1 MQKTFYLRTIC
12 CYIALLFAFTG
23 CDSEEATGSISSIKL
38 EVPQVENGRLVFK
51 SKQQILD
58 LARHINSSTTSKQAM
73 PSDTKFVLD
82 LPYNHNIKGFK
93 SLLSTI
99 KGKQENGEYHELSEM
114 SMSSFNASILN
125 DKGEIQVADSVY
137 FVKKGAVE
145 VVPVKS
151 LNSLNKTGN
160 SNSYTIAKQVSGT
173 GSCFTTYSGRY
184 RVRGNSFINFY
195 GYLAEAGIK
204 TTWEEKYI
212 FGWRGS
218 WDGIEDAKYPGQERL
233 GFTFTSSF
241 SSPYNWNGNASPYTV
256 TSRNWYLTSPSLEYY
271 VIPTHYSG
279 TRISGQ
285 ILTNHFVKLKNG
297 DTVSCNSQQV
307 EWWY

>member
-1 MQKTFYLRTIC
+1 MQKLFLLCTIC
-12 CYIALLFAFTG
+12 CIAFIG
-23 CDSEEATGSISSIKL
+23 CDSEEATKSISSMNV
-38 EVPQVENGRLVFK
+38 EVPKVENGRLVFK

-58 LARHINSSTTSKQAM
+58 LARYINLSTNSKQVM
-73 PSDTKFVLD
+73 SSDTKFVLD
-82 LPYNHNIKGFK
+82 LPYNHNTKDFK
-93 SLLSTI
+93 SLLSII
-99 KGKQENGEYHELSEM
+99 KDKQENGEYHELYEM
-114 SMSSFNASILN
+114 PMSSFNASILN
-125 DKGEIQVADSVY
+125 DKGEIQVADSIY
-137 FVKKGAVE
+137 FVKKGTVK
-145 VVPVKS
+145 VVPVKN
-151 LNSLNKTGN
+151 LNNLSKSDN
-160 SNSYTIAKQVSGT
+160 SNSYMILKQLSGYS
-173 GSCFTTYSGRY
+173 SCTSSYGYGRY

-241 SSPYNWNGNASPYTV
+241 SSPYNWDGNASPYTV